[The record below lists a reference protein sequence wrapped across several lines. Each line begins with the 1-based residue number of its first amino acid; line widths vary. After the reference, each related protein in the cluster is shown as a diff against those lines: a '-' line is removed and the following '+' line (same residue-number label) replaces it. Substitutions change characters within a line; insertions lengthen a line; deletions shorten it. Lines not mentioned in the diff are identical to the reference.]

1 MLLRPNCPYST
12 IGSSLVMYTIVSHK
26 KGLYQIRNRLF
37 FGLASSDIV
46 LTTWM
51 ILGSIPL
58 PAEGLGLMLGGKGN
72 TRTCTAQGFFLQ
84 LAFAVPL
91 YNAAI
96 MVYYLLVIRY
106 QIQDFRRIEP
116 FLHGIAILLPLG
128 LAIAG
133 LFLKAFN
140 PGPVGL
146 CFAYPYPMGCDKRP
160 NGVCQRGDN
169 HKWVNLYFSIGILF
183 GSLLVGYMC
192 LALIYCT
199 VHRRHATSTRSSQ
212 HRASSTGSS
221 ILAVSITSTATA
233 KNLRQ
238 VAYNSLGYG
247 AIFTITYLGPAI
259 LQAMILADKKPSF
272 PLAVITSILLPSQG
286 FLNGFFMF
294 LRPLYLTVRKAS
306 RDKSWYWC
314 LWYTLVQKTPRAS
327 WESSS
332 NAEPRSTSFMRRLSA
347 QGSSFFFSTRHEA
360 AAEVEVD
367 EEEEEAAFASES
379 SDIESP
385 VVRTASESSDT
396 VREEMPTG

>member
-1 MLLRPNCPYST
+1 
-12 IGSSLVMYTIVSHK
+12 MYTIVSHK

-146 CFAYPYPMGCDKRP
+146 CFAYPCSIRTQWVAINVPMEFVNVVTITNGSICILVLGYSL
-160 NGVCQRGDN
+160 GVC
-169 HKWVNLYFSIGILF
+169 WS
-183 GSLLVGYMC
+183 
-192 LALIYCT
+192 
-199 VHRRHATSTRSSQ
+199 ATC
-212 HRASSTGSS
+212 
-221 ILAVSITSTATA
+221 V
-233 KNLRQ
+233 
-238 VAYNSLGYG
+238 
-247 AIFTITYLGPAI
+247 
-259 LQAMILADKKPSF
+259 
-272 PLAVITSILLPSQG
+272 
-286 FLNGFFMF
+286 
-294 LRPLYLTVRKAS
+294 
-306 RDKSWYWC
+306 
-314 LWYTLVQKTPRAS
+314 
-327 WESSS
+327 
-332 NAEPRSTSFMRRLSA
+332 
-347 QGSSFFFSTRHEA
+347 
-360 AAEVEVD
+360 
-367 EEEEEAAFASES
+367 
-379 SDIESP
+379 
-385 VVRTASESSDT
+385 
-396 VREEMPTG
+396 